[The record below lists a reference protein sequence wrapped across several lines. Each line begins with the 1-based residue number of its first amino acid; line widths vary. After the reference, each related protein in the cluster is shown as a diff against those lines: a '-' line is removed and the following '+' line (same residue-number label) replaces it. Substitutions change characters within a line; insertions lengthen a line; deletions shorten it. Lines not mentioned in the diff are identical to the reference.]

1 VDAYLRPTPVIESR
15 HPAVVDFAHEVAGQ
29 ANGEVQRAVRLFYAV
44 RDRIRYDPYTTAP
57 VLETFRA
64 SVTLAQKAAF
74 CIPKAILLAAS
85 ARALGI
91 PSRLGFADVRNH
103 LTTRRLSALL
113 RTDLFVF
120 HGYTELLL
128 EGCWRKATPTF
139 NIELCER
146 FKVKPLDFD
155 GRSDSLLQA
164 FDQEGRKHMEYVRDR
179 GVFADLP
186 FQEMLEAW
194 REHYPHLHGF
204 QAADGDFAREAEEAA
219 FGRD

>member
-1 VDAYLRPTPVIESR
+1 MDVYLQPTAVIESR
-15 HPAVVDFAHEVAGQ
+15 HPAVVAFAHEVTGGASD
-29 ANGEVQRAVRLFYAV
+29 AVDRAVRLFYAV

-57 VLETFRA
+57 VLEAFRA
-64 SVTLAQKAAF
+64 SVTLVRQAAF
-74 CIPKAILLAAS
+74 CIPKAILLAAA

-103 LTTRRLSALL
+103 LTTKRLSALM

-128 EGCWRKATPTF
+128 EGRWVKATPTF

-155 GRSDSLLQA
+155 GRHDSLLQA
-164 FDQEGRKHMEYVRDR
+164 FDQEGRKHMEYIRDH

-186 FQEMLEAW
+186 FREMIEAW
-194 REHYPHLHGF
+194 REHYPHLQGF
-204 QAADGDFAREAEEAA
+204 EAPGGDFAREAEEAA
-219 FGRD
+219 DGRD